1 MPILAALAVNETS
14 LNTGAA
20 AGNEPPPATVLGMP
34 LTEIVARMT
43 FAATGFVP
51 VNKLDG
57 PMLDFGFWGEAG
69 SEEVDFVIEA
79 QPAAPQSEICW

>member
-20 AGNEPPPATVLGMP
+20 AGNEPPPTTVLGMP
-34 LTEIVARMT
+34 LTEIVACMT
-43 FAATGFVP
+43 FAVTGFVP

-57 PMLDFGFWGEAG
+57 PMLELGFWGEAG
-69 SEEVDFVIEA
+69 FEEVDFLVEA
-79 QPAAPQSEICW
+79 QPASPQSEICW